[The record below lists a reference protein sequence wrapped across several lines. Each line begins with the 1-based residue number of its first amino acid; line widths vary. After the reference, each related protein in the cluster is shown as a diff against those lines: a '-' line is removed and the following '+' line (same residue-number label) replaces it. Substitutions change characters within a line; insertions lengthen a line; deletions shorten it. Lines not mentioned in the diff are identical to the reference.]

1 MRARWVAPLILGGMA
16 CAQNSGP
23 SVLHIFEGPTM
34 GTYFSVKVVTNELDD
49 GRIAT
54 IQASIENALANV
66 DEKMSTYRS
75 ESELSRFNNS
85 QTTEPFS
92 LSAETVEVFQH
103 ALDISELTDGA
114 FDVTVG
120 PLVEAWGFG
129 PLGEPSVFPS
139 EHDIARLQGQVGYA
153 QLKLDVATSTV
164 TKSNSM
170 LRSDLSALAKGYAV
184 DQVTELLDA
193 EGFDSF
199 LVEVGGEVRTMGQ
212 NERGNVWRVGIER
225 PGSGSVEVH
234 RLVALHNLSLAT
246 SGDYR
251 NYYELDGQRLSHTID
266 PRTGRPVSHGLTSVS
281 VIEPLC
287 VRADAIATALGVL
300 GPDHGFSLAVE
311 QGWAALFIERGKD
324 GELHE
329 RETPAFAALTL
340 E

>member
-1 MRARWVAPLILGGMA
+1 
-16 CAQNSGP
+16 
-23 SVLHIFEGPTM
+23 M
-34 GTYFSVKVVTNELDD
+34 GTHFSVKVVNNELND
-49 GRIAT
+49 GRVAT
-54 IQASIENALANV
+54 IQSLIENALANV

-85 QTTEPFS
+85 QTTAPFL

-103 ALDISELTDGA
+103 ALDISELTAGA

-129 PLGEPSVFPS
+129 PLGEPSAFPS
-139 EHDIARLQGQVGYA
+139 DQDIARLQDQVGYT
-153 QLKLDVATSTV
+153 QLKVDVAASTV
-164 TKSNSM
+164 SKSNSM
-170 LRSDLSALAKGYAV
+170 LRADLSALAKGYAV

-199 LVEVGGEVRTMGQ
+199 LVEVGGEVRTMGHS
-212 NERGNVWRVGIER
+212 ERGDVWRVGIER

-234 RLVALHNLSLAT
+234 RLVALQNLSLAT

-281 VIEPLC
+281 VVEALC

-300 GPDHGFSLAVE
+300 GPDHGFSLAIE
-311 QGWAALFIERGKD
+311 QGWAALLIERGKD

>member
-1 MRARWVAPLILGGMA
+1 MA
-16 CAQNSGP
+16 CTPNSGP

-34 GTYFSVKVVTNELDD
+34 GTHFSVKVVNNELND
-49 GRIAT
+49 GRVAT
-54 IQASIENALANV
+54 IQSLIENALANV

-85 QTTEPFS
+85 QTTAPFL

-103 ALDISELTDGA
+103 ALDISELTAGA

-129 PLGEPSVFPS
+129 PLGEPSAFPS
-139 EHDIARLQGQVGYA
+139 DQDIARLQDQVGYT
-153 QLKLDVATSTV
+153 QLKVDVAASTV
-164 TKSNSM
+164 SKSNSM
-170 LRSDLSALAKGYAV
+170 LRADLSALAKGYAV

-199 LVEVGGEVRTMGQ
+199 LVEVGGEVRTMGHS
-212 NERGNVWRVGIER
+212 ERGDVWRVGIER

-234 RLVALHNLSLAT
+234 RLVALQNLSLAT

-281 VIEPLC
+281 VVEALC

-300 GPDHGFSLAVE
+300 GPDHGFSLAIE
-311 QGWAALFIERGKD
+311 QGWAALLIERGKD

>member
-1 MRARWVAPLILGGMA
+1 MA
-16 CAQNSGP
+16 CTPNSGP

-34 GTYFSVKVVTNELDD
+34 GTHFSVKVVNNELND
-49 GRIAT
+49 GRVAT
-54 IQASIENALANV
+54 IQSLIENALANV

-85 QTTEPFS
+85 QTTAPFL

-129 PLGEPSVFPS
+129 PLGEPSAFPS
-139 EHDIARLQGQVGYA
+139 DQDIARLQDQVGYT
-153 QLKLDVATSTV
+153 QLKVDVAASTV
-164 TKSNSM
+164 SKSNSM
-170 LRSDLSALAKGYAV
+170 LRADLSALAKGYAV

-199 LVEVGGEVRTMGQ
+199 LVEVGGEVRTMGHS
-212 NERGNVWRVGIER
+212 ERGDVWRVGIER

-234 RLVALHNLSLAT
+234 RLVALQNLSLAT

-281 VIEPLC
+281 VVEALC

-300 GPDHGFSLAVE
+300 GPDHGFSLAIE
-311 QGWAALFIERGKD
+311 QGWAALLIERGKD

>member
-1 MRARWVAPLILGGMA
+1 MRARWAAPLILGGMA
-16 CAQNSGP
+16 CAPNSGP
-23 SVLHIFEGPTM
+23 SALHIFEGPTM
-34 GTYFSVKVVTNELDD
+34 GTHFSVKVVANELDD
-49 GRIAT
+49 GQLAT
-54 IQASIENALANV
+54 IQALIENALANV

-103 ALDISELTDGA
+103 ALDISELTEGA

-129 PLGEPSVFPS
+129 PLGEPSAFPS
-139 EHDIARLQGQVGYA
+139 EHEIARLQAQVGYS
-153 QLKLDVATSTV
+153 QLKVDVASSTV
-164 TKSNSM
+164 SKSNPM
-170 LRSDLSALAKGYAV
+170 LLSDLSALAKGYAV
-184 DQVTELLDA
+184 DQVSELLEA

-199 LVEVGGEVRTMGQ
+199 LIEVGGEVRTMGHS
-212 NERGNVWRVGIER
+212 ERGDVWRVGIER
-225 PGSGSVEVH
+225 PGLGSVEVH
-234 RLVALHNLSLAT
+234 RLVYLHNLSLAT

-251 NYYELDGQRLSHTID
+251 NYYELDGQRVSHTID

-300 GPDHGFSLAVE
+300 GLDHGFSLALE
-311 QGWAALFIERGKD
+311 QGWAALLIERGED
-324 GELHE
+324 GKLRE